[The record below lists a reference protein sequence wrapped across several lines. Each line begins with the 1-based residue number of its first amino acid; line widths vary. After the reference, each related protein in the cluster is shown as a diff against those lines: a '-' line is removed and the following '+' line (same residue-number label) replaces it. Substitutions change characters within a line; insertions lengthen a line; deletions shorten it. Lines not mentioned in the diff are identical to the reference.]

1 VAVLATL
8 AGVVWQTQRG
18 QAPSSSL
25 AAASAASAAA
35 SPVAAA
41 SATEATGAMALRPAA
56 SAATPTPVSAAWPLF
71 DPATDLAR
79 LPRDERTLW
88 RELAPAWSVEPPPG
102 DPCTPAPNQPLLC
115 YRTGN
120 GSLALVRL
128 LDRPGLITLTDTH
141 GGVVRAR
148 LVGLDANS
156 VRLAYG
162 PRQWTMPL
170 EQLAGLWR
178 GEFATYWYPPEGY
191 TAPLADGAQGPAVQA
206 LATALARQ
214 RHENAPAPGAVF
226 DATLRARLAAFQ
238 LAQGLKADG
247 VAGPTTFMLLNR
259 ELGVAEPRLPS
270 E

>member
-1 VAVLATL
+1 
-8 AGVVWQTQRG
+8 
-18 QAPSSSL
+18 
-25 AAASAASAAA
+25 
-35 SPVAAA
+35 
-41 SATEATGAMALRPAA
+41 MALRPAA

-71 DPATDLAR
+71 EPASDLAR

-102 DPCTPAPNQPLLC
+102 DPCTPGPNQPLLC

-128 LDRPGLITLTDTH
+128 LDRPGLITLADGH
-141 GGVVRAR
+141 GGVVRVR
-148 LVGLDANS
+148 LVGLDADS

-178 GEFATYWYPPEGY
+178 GEFATYWRPPEGY
-191 TAPLADGAQGPAVQA
+191 TAPLADGTQGPAVQA

-214 RHENAPAPGAVF
+214 RHESAPAPGTAF

-238 LAQGLKADG
+238 LGQGLKADG